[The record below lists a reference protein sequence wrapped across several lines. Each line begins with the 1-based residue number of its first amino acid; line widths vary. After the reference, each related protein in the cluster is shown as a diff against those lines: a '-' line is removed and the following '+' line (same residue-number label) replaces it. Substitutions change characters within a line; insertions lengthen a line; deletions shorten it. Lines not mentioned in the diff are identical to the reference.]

1 MTHLSSLPFAAAT
14 DSTDEKFKHTLLQL
28 AETEPHK
35 NCPGG
40 PRTATTRCQNTTR
53 SRLQSPVLP
62 ERLRQRRWI
71 LTHPPTHTRTQ
82 VRQESE
88 QLLPALK
95 ARLGTNEPTF
105 TDVTPS
111 RLSRSLRLLVCPPT
125 CARAAHTLGR
135 QVQGGRDGKERER
148 VPRNRLVVSRGIPS
162 LPSYSGP
169 DAVSAVFKAERETR
183 GRRRIRHGP
192 FSRRNRSRDREGVTA
207 RSKRVRVL
215 LVRGGLR
222 GVLAVFANTSDRKL
236 ILGRKHQSQRS
247 SREHFYF

>member
-14 DSTDEKFKHTLLQL
+14 DSTDEKFKHTLLLL

-71 LTHPPTHTRTQ
+71 LTHTPPPHTHTRTQ

-111 RLSRSLRLLVCPPT
+111 RLSRSLRLRVCPPT

-135 QVQGGRDGKERER
+135 QVRGGRDGTGRRERER
-148 VPRNRLVVSRGIPS
+148 EFLGTVSSCLVAFPPSLHTPVPMPSVLSSKPRERQEAGGGFATVRSADGTGRGIGRES
-162 LPSYSGP
+162 QP
-169 DAVSAVFKAERETR
+169 D
-183 GRRRIRHGP
+183 
-192 FSRRNRSRDREGVTA
+192 
-207 RSKRVRVL
+207 
-215 LVRGGLR
+215 
-222 GVLAVFANTSDRKL
+222 
-236 ILGRKHQSQRS
+236 QSVCG
-247 SREHFYF
+247 FC

>member
-1 MTHLSSLPFAAAT
+1 MDTDTHT
-14 DSTDEKFKHTLLQL
+14 
-28 AETEPHK
+28 
-35 NCPGG
+35 
-40 PRTATTRCQNTTR
+40 
-53 SRLQSPVLP
+53 
-62 ERLRQRRWI
+62 
-71 LTHPPTHTRTQ
+71 PPTHTHTHTGATRVRTTAPSAEGE
-82 VRQESE
+82 VRDQRTNLHRCHSIKA
-88 QLLPALK
+88 LPQSPTPCLSSDLRARRSHTGK
-95 ARLGTNEPTF
+95 ASPRGT
-105 TDVTPS
+105 
-111 RLSRSLRLLVCPPT
+111 
-125 CARAAHTLGR
+125 
-135 QVQGGRDGKERER
+135 GRDGKERERER

-215 LVRGGLR
+215 LVRGLR
-222 GVLAVFANTSDRKL
+222 GVFAVFANTSDRKL